1 MDIENLTPE
10 NLANE
15 LKKDIIGQDQY
26 IKDLSTALWMHYLQ
40 YDHFKQTGTHLESP
54 KTNILVIGKSG
65 SGKTLAIE
73 TLAKKILNLPL
84 VIENASLLTGA
95 GWKGNSVDTL
105 ALRAVAAAGGDED
118 LEKYAI
124 IALDECDKLFGS
136 NRVKDTSFSPVAN
149 LLTFIGGSMVTFEK
163 GNDKITV
170 DTSHMLF
177 IFMGAFAG
185 LEEIIKERINGKSC
199 IGFGTAASSKEPLPE
214 KNIFKLTQHMD
225 LHKYGI
231 PWELLGRIQTIT
243 SMEELTV
250 DDYENILLH
259 SASSII
265 KKYCDLFSKSLGVYV
280 GITSTAAHYIA
291 QKAKDNE
298 MGARGLNQI
307 VAEMLQPAIYELGSD
322 TTINRLHFNVCDGE
336 LIVERIHGERADGYD
351 RLTIDDRIVL
361 ESVPFS
367 CIRGMSDIWLY
378 AKKIQD
384 HSKITGRL
392 TMDMVLAAKYI
403 LAAAISL
410 MLMQKDEYTP
420 MTMDMLFYTLNDM
433 SPDGIPER
441 IYPLADMYNNCVKKA
456 NSYGIDFNQVKRT
469 AENILLA
476 YSENYFMEMENPV
489 ESTYTDA
496 G

>member
-26 IKDLSTALWMHYLQ
+26 IKDLSTALWMHYLR
-40 YDHFKQTGTHLESP
+40 YDHFRQTGTHLESP

-73 TLAKKILNLPL
+73 TLANKILNLPL
-84 VIENASLLTGA
+84 VVENASLLTGA

-163 GNDKITV
+163 GNEKITI

-177 IFMGAFAG
+177 IFMGAFGG
-185 LEEIIKERINGKSC
+185 LDEIIKERINGKSC
-199 IGFGTAASSKEPLPE
+199 IGFGTAENSKELLPE
-214 KNIFKLTQHMD
+214 KNIFKLTQHID
-225 LHKYGI
+225 LHKYGL
-231 PWELLGRIQTIT
+231 PWELLGRIQKI
-243 SMEELTV
+243 SAMEELTV
-250 DDYENILLH
+250 ADYKNILLH
-259 SASSII
+259 STSSIV
-265 KKYCDLFSKSLGVYV
+265 KKYCDLFSKSLGVYI
-280 GITSTAAHYIA
+280 GIVDNAAHYIA

-307 VAEMLQPAIYELGSD
+307 VAEILQPAIYELGSD
-322 TTINRLHFNVCDGE
+322 DTITKLILNVCDNE
-336 LIVERIHGERADGYD
+336 LFVEKLHGERANGRE
-351 RLTIDDRIVL
+351 RLTIDEQRIL

-367 CIRGMSDIWLY
+367 CIRGMSDIWKY

-384 HSKITGRL
+384 HSKIMGRL
-392 TMDMVLAAKYI
+392 TMDMVSATKCI
-403 LAAAISL
+403 LAAAIALLL
-410 MLMQKDEYTP
+410 MDKEP
-420 MTMDMLFYTLNDM
+420 SMTMDMLFNTLDDM
-433 SPDGIPER
+433 SPDGIPDK
-441 IYPLADMYNNCVKKA
+441 IYPLADMHNNCVKKA
-456 NSYGIDFNQVKRT
+456 QSYGIDYSQVKTT
-469 AENILLA
+469 AENILLD
-476 YSENYFMEMENPV
+476 YCQNYYMDMQQANDPAF
-489 ESTYTDA
+489 TDA

>member
-10 NLANE
+10 NLSNE

-40 YDHFKQTGTHLESP
+40 YDHFRQTGTHLESP

-214 KNIFKLTQHMD
+214 KNIFKHTQHID
-225 LHKYGI
+225 LHNYGL
-231 PWELLGRIQTIT
+231 PWELLGRIQKI
-243 SMEELTV
+243 SAMEELTV
-250 DDYENILLH
+250 ADYKNILLH
-259 SASSII
+259 SASSIV

-280 GITSTAAHYIA
+280 GITSTAARHIA

-322 TTINRLHFNVCDGE
+322 TTINRLHFNVCDGK

-361 ESVPFS
+361 ELVPFS
-367 CIRGMSDIWLY
+367 CIRGMSDIWQY
-378 AKKIQD
+378 ARKIQD
-384 HSKITGRL
+384 NSKIIGRL
-392 TMDMVLAAKYI
+392 AMDMVSASKCM
-403 LAAAISL
+403 LAAAIAL
-410 MLMQKDEYTP
+410 MLMKKDEYTP
-420 MTMDMLFYTLNDM
+420 MTMDTLFYMLDGM
-433 SPDGIPER
+433 SPDGIPEK
-441 IYPLADMYNNCVKKA
+441 IYPLADMHNNCVKKA
-456 NSYGIDFNQVKRT
+456 QSYGIGFNQVKRT
-469 AENILLA
+469 AENILMA
-476 YSENYFMEMENPV
+476 YAENYLMTT
-489 ESTYTDA
+489 ESPAEQTLTDV